1 MIFQIL
7 LIILAIAIILVAV
20 FLIGK
25 HSLSNIS
32 SLIKINDKRKRDKA
46 EAKNKIL
53 ELLEKES
60 EVSNSDVK
68 NLLSVSDATAT
79 RYLEELEKERKIS
92 QRGKTGKWVFYVKF

>member
-1 MIFQIL
+1 MSQIL
-7 LIILAIAIILVAV
+7 FLILATVIVLVAV

-32 SLIKINDKRKRDKA
+32 SLIKVNEERKKNKA

-53 ELLEKES
+53 ELLKKKS
-60 EVSNSDVK
+60 EISNSDVK

-79 RYLEELEKERKIS
+79 RYLGELEKERKIS
-92 QRGKTGKWVFYVKF
+92 QRGKTGKWVFYVKI